1 MRNFSMKKK
10 SRVPGWLKSLM
21 IIGILWSLVA
31 AGMYYRA
38 GAVLK
43 SRDKSPE
50 IVMRKIRQARYIGFF
65 PLKHRLDEMEN
76 VATILSG
83 KPATLSDSAR
93 LTQETYRVIL
103 KNLLEAHKLSVFSA
117 LMNYLQNRH
126 VTLPR
131 YQGMYDF
138 DRGMFAKAAPVLKHE
153 PGFRKFYQTGQIPVI
168 RNVLNFD
175 MKTGKFQAELPG
187 TAFLETAFKTHRHF
201 LAIYGSSLDADVQKI
216 LYQALGKWE
225 GAFLLADKARLIGLC
240 AKNMNPFQD
249 IFEAGSVIKLVTMA
263 AAEEEGVSIK
273 FPYNC
278 NGPIRVGGRIFYD
291 WKKHG
296 KLNSMA
302 ESLACSCNLVFA
314 ETALKLGPEVETQW
328 LSRFGID
335 NHRFLMGELN
345 VRFGEQKVS
354 ITGDYALARAA
365 IGLDTAYVTPYW
377 LVRTADSLTMDGK
390 NISPTLFTDEE
401 IPENGVRVFQP
412 DFKNFPLFPKKAVS
426 AIKEGMTKA
435 VIWKNGTGKRAAVP
449 GMKLMLKT
457 GTAGN
462 SPYNS
467 VLMGLFEINGRPY
480 AFGLFLKN
488 AGRAEFNGAAVLKSA
503 LERVRLRLMTRQQA
517 METKRP

>member
-1 MRNFSMKKK
+1 MKKK

-21 IIGILWSLVA
+21 IIGILWSLVG

-38 GAVLK
+38 GAALK
-43 SRDKSPE
+43 NGSEPPE
-50 IVMRKIRQARYIGFF
+50 VVMRDIRQARYVGFF
-65 PLKHRLDEMEN
+65 PLKHRLDEMQN
-76 VATILSG
+76 VAAILSG
-83 KPATLSDSAR
+83 KSAMLPDSAR
-93 LTQETYRVIL
+93 LAHGTYRVIL
-103 KNLLEAHKLSVFSA
+103 KNLLAAHRLSVFSA
-117 LMNYLQNRH
+117 LMDYLEDRR
-126 VTLPR
+126 VRLPR
-131 YQGMYDF
+131 FQGMYDF

-153 PGFRKFYQTGQIPVI
+153 PGFRKFFQSGRVPVI
-168 RNVLNFD
+168 RNVLNFN
-175 MKTGKFQAELPG
+175 METGKFQAELPG
-187 TAFLETAFKTHRHF
+187 TAFFESTFNIHRHF
-201 LAIYGSSLDADVQKI
+201 LAIYESSLDEDVQKI
-216 LYQALGKWE
+216 LYQSMGKWD
-225 GAFLLADKARLIGLC
+225 GAFLLADRTRLIGLC

-249 IFEAGSVIKLVTMA
+249 VFEAGSVIKLVTMA
-263 AAEEEGVSIK
+263 AAGEQGVSIK

-314 ETALKLGPEVETQW
+314 ETALRLGPEVEERW

-335 NHRFLMGELN
+335 NRPFLMGELN
-345 VRFGEQKVS
+345 VRFGEQRTP

-365 IGLDTAYVTPYW
+365 IGLDTAYITPYW

-390 NISPTLFTDEE
+390 NVLPTPFTGEE
-401 IPENGVRVFQP
+401 IPENGVRKLRENP
-412 DFKNFPLFPKKAVS
+412 SPPSLFPKQVVPD
-426 AIKEGMTKA
+426 IKEGMMKA
-435 VIWKNGTGKRAAVP
+435 VSWKNGTGKRAAVP
-449 GMKLMLKT
+449 GIKLMLKT

-467 VLMGLFEINGRPY
+467 VLLGLFEVNGKPY

-503 LERVRLRLMTRQQA
+503 LEKLRLHLMRHQV